1 LFNGSYILHIYI
13 IFKAEERNII
23 AETR

>member
-13 IFKAEERNII
+13 TLKAEERNII
-23 AETR
+23 AKTR